1 MPWTTVSSGHP
12 QALWTKGHHGQG
24 YLDNNG
30 RVVSWP
36 CEQQPLNN
44 LEPGRDTPNDV
55 YATFRLSPGGHATP
69 NLHGPMRINEFYRLL
84 QHAHPEAAPHWTRG
98 NETVDQRWS
107 HKPSKPPK
115 YFVQKNPGTEKCGTC
130 TMFTDGKCWGYA
142 NTPVSKNGICES
154 YNRDGRKKA
163 ALDPDLQ
170 MSAWTLQ
177 QATEPMTRQE
187 AVQRLMMIHPGTTEQ
202 QADMAMQ
209 NALMMWFEGGDDGGA
224 YQGPHWQ
231 RVIQEDINDNVNPN
245 PDIPRRQGGMTL
257 PQEQR
262 RWEQLG
268 MLYPNAQVHHTFP
281 DGSTIKRHGEAGSIN
296 RVGEFMRN
304 CWRNTHPDL
313 LQGNTQA
320 GWSYHSLHDPHDLP
334 RAAFYLEDN
343 PHTIE
348 APRVVQALGMRNQA
362 VDVEHAN
369 ALRQWADAKGYR
381 HTNSPGSIESAED
394 FYNRT
399 FNTQPV
405 TVPGTNIQ
413 VQAPIQM
420 QMGEPRH
427 ASDSY
432 FHVTS
437 PDNRQAIQ
445 TNGLVPGKGNE
456 VWLHNNYDKASLYSA
471 NSGDI
476 WKVDASGLPL
486 NHGRGN
492 WNAQTYNG
500 TIPSQRLQLVRPH
513 PEQGR
518 SLADIWQNKVASPVD
533 DSYWEEH
540 TTNPDEELSQHW
552 TPETEYP
559 RWTNLYHGTTYN
571 RAKDIMQQGL
581 KPWDH
586 PDVNRH
592 NWSSGWEGQGMRS
605 WLEPRP
611 GHTYM
616 TSNKDFA
623 WRLGDLTSNR
633 NPRDPGRVIEVD
645 PRWLNAQNI
654 NPDED
659 SINEDTMP
667 GSRQD
672 YPSKGQMAQSIGW
685 GDDPE
690 QSHGVLN
697 NAQTVAHNGVVPPHA
712 IKGMHTYHGTDDDPG
727 GWKFERNPLYRDPT
741 HDREFVGAAGDSF
754 GWTNCDQGHEHWGP
768 HGAAGLLVHH
778 IGEDGQTRYLMQQ
791 RSPSVQ
797 HGGTWSIPGGA
808 MDSHETPQQAALRE
822 AQEEGMS
829 HSLTPLHTTVDDH
842 GNWAYHTVHAQSPQQ
857 FQLAPNFET
866 SASGWFTPQ
875 EMQSLNLHP
884 GFAATMNQNIR
895 SSHLDTKHAISPRQ
909 LDGDLD
915 DDSAVSE
922 LDAWLKGI
930 RNSTQPDT
938 PPNVNVTPSGESTGL
953 PSQDAVDGPGALA
966 SFRPVVEPALGLRD
980 LRRREN
986 RLDRDA
992 AEIGPQMGNA
1002 TRPVAMRAGRV
1013 QNIVVGGDD
1022 AILPVEGGNRGAH
1035 ALASG
1040 ALLPDRLIERGMIGM
1055 PVGQERQGEGADR
1068 HQQRPEHDHIEHLA
1082 RHQHDQAK
1090 SAEQHQHP
1098 QHDAELPFGIALAQ
1112 QPQTRADPA
1121 HAKAA
1126 VEDRRGHLP
1135 ARLLKALRKPFAR
1148 IGYEQPEVA
1157 EQRPRPVDRIEN
1169 RHGETLASPK
1179 AEHDDFIDDL
1189 GPAPR
1194 DEWHGAHNAAFAD
1207 QPDGTPDEVEPA
1219 ARAFGHE
1226 LEPVG
1231 NPAEH
1236 RQSYR
1241 CRNCQ
1246 QHAGYWKGKLM
1257 GKAVIEPC
1265 VGGRTPQGEGYEAP
1279 RDITQQFDIPQTN
1292 FQFYPGA
1299 QPHQGS
1305 VPEPY
1310 CPHCHEEMFFH
1321 PKNNPAFGSW
1331 ACAQNPQH
1339 TFDGPANADQALINR
1354 ATPDSLTGTN
1364 MSLEHP
1370 DPWMDNEPGAT
1381 QFPAHWASL
1390 PEGWQDK
1397 WPDHP
1402 PVPQSPELAT
1412 HDDNQLGLHFCP
1424 QCGDEINWHQ
1434 SFEMGTTTRRCD
1446 TCGYSDAI
1454 SNPGGKADPL
1464 EQAYKQSSDD
1474 LPEGWWDKPEACPHC
1489 GATDEY
1495 QGGLCYSC
1503 GHGSMPCPKCGEETG
1518 ANQGHCISCG
1528 YQIYGEG
1535 NPPEAKPEWTMEPE
1549 QVTERIKG
1557 RPPIQGSAQERKSN
1571 GDTHGPTRS
1580 LRGTPMHLLRPGHR
1594 AGHSS
1599 LSDMRAQDGMVPSV
1613 SARLTDTAHQRD
1625 GVVGGTDP
1633 FGQPTPEPTLAW
1645 EPGEYGRGLYN
1656 QRTKQLAHWP
1666 EQWSE
1671 HDGMRS
1677 SLGWMDQP
1685 VIPMFIDPQ
1694 GHWTLAEDG
1703 WGDYYDE
1710 AHQQIGRLDPRLKS
1724 LDERSRNAKAL
1735 PLYAPMDDL
1744 LPSPFTTQANA
1755 SSPSIEYRA
1764 PSRASSSPQGLAHL
1778 RPTYGQA
1785 IRAVDEAMAR
1795 LGE

>member
-1 MPWTTVSSGHP
+1 
-12 QALWTKGHHGQG
+12 
-24 YLDNNG
+24 
-30 RVVSWP
+30 
-36 CEQQPLNN
+36 
-44 LEPGRDTPNDV
+44 
-55 YATFRLSPGGHATP
+55 
-69 NLHGPMRINEFYRLL
+69 
-84 QHAHPEAAPHWTRG
+84 
-98 NETVDQRWS
+98 
-107 HKPSKPPK
+107 
-115 YFVQKNPGTEKCGTC
+115 
-130 TMFTDGKCWGYA
+130 
-142 NTPVSKNGICES
+142 
-154 YNRDGRKKA
+154 
-163 ALDPDLQ
+163 
-170 MSAWTLQ
+170 
-177 QATEPMTRQE
+177 
-187 AVQRLMMIHPGTTEQ
+187 
-202 QADMAMQ
+202 
-209 NALMMWFEGGDDGGA
+209 
-224 YQGPHWQ
+224 
-231 RVIQEDINDNVNPN
+231 
-245 PDIPRRQGGMTL
+245 
-257 PQEQR
+257 
-262 RWEQLG
+262 
-268 MLYPNAQVHHTFP
+268 
-281 DGSTIKRHGEAGSIN
+281 
-296 RVGEFMRN
+296 
-304 CWRNTHPDL
+304 
-313 LQGNTQA
+313 
-320 GWSYHSLHDPHDLP
+320 
-334 RAAFYLEDN
+334 
-343 PHTIE
+343 
-348 APRVVQALGMRNQA
+348 
-362 VDVEHAN
+362 
-369 ALRQWADAKGYR
+369 
-381 HTNSPGSIESAED
+381 
-394 FYNRT
+394 
-399 FNTQPV
+399 
-405 TVPGTNIQ
+405 
-413 VQAPIQM
+413 
-420 QMGEPRH
+420 
-427 ASDSY
+427 
-432 FHVTS
+432 
-437 PDNRQAIQ
+437 
-445 TNGLVPGKGNE
+445 
-456 VWLHNNYDKASLYSA
+456 
-471 NSGDI
+471 
-476 WKVDASGLPL
+476 
-486 NHGRGN
+486 
-492 WNAQTYNG
+492 
-500 TIPSQRLQLVRPH
+500 
-513 PEQGR
+513 
-518 SLADIWQNKVASPVD
+518 
-533 DSYWEEH
+533 
-540 TTNPDEELSQHW
+540 
-552 TPETEYP
+552 
-559 RWTNLYHGTTYN
+559 
-571 RAKDIMQQGL
+571 
-581 KPWDH
+581 
-586 PDVNRH
+586 
-592 NWSSGWEGQGMRS
+592 
-605 WLEPRP
+605 
-611 GHTYM
+611 
-616 TSNKDFA
+616 
-623 WRLGDLTSNR
+623 
-633 NPRDPGRVIEVD
+633 
-645 PRWLNAQNI
+645 
-654 NPDED
+654 
-659 SINEDTMP
+659 
-667 GSRQD
+667 
-672 YPSKGQMAQSIGW
+672 
-685 GDDPE
+685 
-690 QSHGVLN
+690 
-697 NAQTVAHNGVVPPHA
+697 
-712 IKGMHTYHGTDDDPG
+712 
-727 GWKFERNPLYRDPT
+727 
-741 HDREFVGAAGDSF
+741 
-754 GWTNCDQGHEHWGP
+754 
-768 HGAAGLLVHH
+768 
-778 IGEDGQTRYLMQQ
+778 MQQ

-829 HSLTPLHTTVDDH
+829 HPVTPLHTTVDDH

-884 GFAATMNQNIR
+884 GFAATMNQNMR
-895 SSHLDTKHAISPRQ
+895 SFSHLDTKHAISPRQ

-1354 ATPDSLTGTN
+1354 ATPDALTGTN

-1474 LPEGWWDKPEACPHC
+1474 LPEGWWDKPEACPSC

-1503 GHGSMPCPKCGEETG
+1503 GHGSMPCPRCGEETG

-1528 YQIYGEG
+1528 YQIQGEG
-1535 NPPEAKPEWTMEPE
+1535 NPTTTPDWTMEPE
-1549 QVTERIKG
+1549 QASQIIKG
-1557 RPPIQGSAQERKSN
+1557 LPPVQGAPKPRAKAISAPEVQAMQEPSDQEPDLAEGAAYVPVCDEHEAAMRKHLGPGEVNEVVTIKQGS
-1571 GDTHGPTRS
+1571 
-1580 LRGTPMHLLRPGHR
+1580 
-1594 AGHSS
+1594 
-1599 LSDMRAQDGMVPSV
+1599 
-1613 SARLTDTAHQRD
+1613 
-1625 GVVGGTDP
+1625 
-1633 FGQPTPEPTLAW
+1633 
-1645 EPGEYGRGLYN
+1645 
-1656 QRTKQLAHWP
+1656 
-1666 EQWSE
+1666 
-1671 HDGMRS
+1671 
-1677 SLGWMDQP
+1677 
-1685 VIPMFIDPQ
+1685 
-1694 GHWTLAEDG
+1694 
-1703 WGDYYDE
+1703 
-1710 AHQQIGRLDPRLKS
+1710 
-1724 LDERSRNAKAL
+1724 L

-1744 LPSPFTTQANA
+1744 LPQPQPIQPDALTVQATRFTD
-1755 SSPSIEYRA
+1755 YRA
-1764 PSRASSSPQGLAHL
+1764 PHPARTLPQGLAHL
-1778 RPTYGQA
+1778 RPTYGDA
-1785 IRAVDEAMAR
+1785 IRAAEQAQAR
-1795 LGE
+1795 VSER